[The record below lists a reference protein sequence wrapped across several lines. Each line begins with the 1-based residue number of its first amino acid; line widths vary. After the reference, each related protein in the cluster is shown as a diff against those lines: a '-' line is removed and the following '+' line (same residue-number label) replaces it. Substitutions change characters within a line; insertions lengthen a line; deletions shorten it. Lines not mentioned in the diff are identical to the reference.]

1 MSPKGSPILN
11 AETPGFDFRN
21 LNILWRSVTHLAD
34 KVSFPQGH
42 IMDVSDTLYLI
53 DSGLVRRVYISPA
66 GLQVLN
72 LDYSDNML
80 VGNLL
85 SEEFDYYSTIRE
97 IKKSKQDSDDPF
109 LKEILAEPVFN
120 SDLRCVT
127 PVEAFAF
134 DKKMVSDPKFLTEH
148 PDLVMDFMRSRS
160 RRMDSMFSLICYM
173 ATHRPRQR
181 VCAYFLRKARQHGN
195 TLQLGLSHDELAA
208 LVGMHRVTLARV
220 LKELREE
227 NIIGRYSKDNL
238 EILDVGALS
247 RILAEN

>member
-1 MSPKGSPILN
+1 MSPNDASPFH

-21 LNILWRSVTHLAD
+21 LNILWRSVTHLAQ

-42 IMDVSDTLYLI
+42 VLDVSETLYLL
-53 DSGLVRRVYISPA
+53 DRGTVRRVYVSPG

-72 LDYSDNML
+72 LDYIDNML

-85 SEEFDYYSTIRE
+85 TGEFDHYSAIRA
-97 IKKSKQDSDDPF
+97 IKKSEQIPDDPG
-109 LKEILAEPVFN
+109 LQEILSEPTFN
-120 SDLRCVT
+120 SELHCVT

-134 DKKMVSDPKFLTEH
+134 DKKLVSDPKFMAEH
-148 PDLVMDFMRSRS
+148 PDLIMDFMRSRS
-160 RRMDSMFSLICYM
+160 RRMDSMFTLICYM

-181 VCAYFLRKARQHGN
+181 VCAFFLRKVRQHGT
-195 TLQLGLSHDELAA
+195 TLQIGLSHDELAS

-238 EILDVGALS
+238 EILDVNALA